1 MALPKIN
8 LPTYEMNLP
17 STGELVAFRPFLVKE
32 EKILMM
38 AMESNEEAQILR
50 SIKQIINNCLV
61 ESESTLQVDKLP
73 MFDIEYFFLR
83 LRAKS
88 IGETIDVTVMHP
100 NGSNEKGETCIGQ
113 QQLKINVDDIRVTM
127 PEDVSGT
134 IMLTDEVGI
143 SLRYATTDDL
153 SAAQKKKTEFD
164 TLMALMMSCTE
175 QIFDNDE
182 VTSRSDMNN
191 KELEEFLLTL
201 NTDQFRKISGFF
213 ENTPKVEHE
222 VSWTCPECGE
232 VSNTK
237 LAGLADFFG

>member
-17 STGELVAFRPFLVKE
+17 STGERVAFRPFLVKE

-61 ESESTLQVDKLP
+61 EGDINVDKLP

-100 NGSNEKGETCIGQ
+100 GGANSKGETCVGQ
-113 QQLKINVDDIRVTM
+113 QQLKINVDDINVTM
-127 PEDVSGT
+127 PEEVTNT

-143 SLRYATTDDL
+143 MMRYATTDDL
-153 SAAQKKKTEFD
+153 SKAQKQKSEFD
-164 TLMALMMSCTE
+164 ILMSLMKSCTD

-182 VTSRSDMNN
+182 VTSRSDMND
-191 KELEEFLLTL
+191 KELEEFLMGL
-201 NTDQFRKISGFF
+201 NTDQFKKISGFF

-232 VSNTK
+232 QTTTK